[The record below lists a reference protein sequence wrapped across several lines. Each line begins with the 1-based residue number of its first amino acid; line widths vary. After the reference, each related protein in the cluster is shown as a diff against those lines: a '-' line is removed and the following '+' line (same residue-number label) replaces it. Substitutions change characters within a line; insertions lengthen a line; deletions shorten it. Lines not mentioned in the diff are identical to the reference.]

1 MSTQTVPEYSHY
13 SSFKISE
20 PVSVLCSSSATPAF
34 VVPRT
39 VIWKNREYTVKKLGL
54 HHVFRDGKTLFHV
67 FSVMTETIFMRL
79 VLNTD
84 TLFWKLE
91 EIGDIAGAFQM

>member
-1 MSTQTVPEYSHY
+1 MATQTIDERKAL

-20 PVSVLCSSSATPAF
+20 PVSVLCSYTANPAY
-34 VVPRT
+34 VIPQT
-39 VIWKNREYTVKKLGL
+39 VIWKGREYVIRKLGL
-54 HHVFRDGKTLFHV
+54 HHVFREGKTLFHV
-67 FSVMTETIFMRL
+67 FSVTTDTLFMRL

-91 EIGDIAGAFQM
+91 EIWDISSGY